1 MNKRRL
7 IPLFAAFVLW
17 GSQYVISKIA
27 LRTVPPVTLLALR
40 YLVSVPALFIVLRL
54 RHALTP
60 KKKATGRFSLPSA
73 LRGISRVSACKCWAS
88 TG

>member
-40 YLVSVPALFIVLRL
+40 YLVSVPALFIVMR
-54 RHALTP
+54 
-60 KKKATGRFSLPSA
+60 
-73 LRGISRVSACKCWAS
+73 
-88 TG
+88 

>member
-27 LRTVPPVTLLALR
+27 LRTVPPVTLLALDIW
-40 YLVSVPALFIVLRL
+40 SPF
-54 RHALTP
+54 P
-60 KKKATGRFSLPSA
+60 RFSSCC
-73 LRGISRVSACKCWAS
+73 ACVMR
-88 TG
+88 

>member
-40 YLVSVPALFIVLRL
+40 YLVPPF
-54 RHALTP
+54 P
-60 KKKATGRFSLPSA
+60 RFSSCC
-73 LRGISRVSACKCWAS
+73 ACVMR
-88 TG
+88 